1 MWINYPT
8 GMKKKVSE
16 LFESRKG
23 RMDDLLRRDFINN
36 GIATFPCKISSYYD
50 IINPL
55 SIRRYE
61 TPNLDF
67 TDFIETGAQVL
78 PPDCPIVL
86 NIIEDCL
93 TEEERKIVVA
103 TIREYYSYKLGV
115 VENEEKRH
123 TKRFL
128 IMSVGLVLSG
138 FLLWLSEGLDE
149 ISRELFFI
157 LFWFMGDTLCD
168 YILLTG
174 HDLRMDR
181 RKAGQLA
188 SIQVTFS
195 KSFDESDYTKEE
207 VDKLYA
213 DIEKDVKGTIEENRS
228 K

>member
-1 MWINYPT
+1 
-8 GMKKKVSE
+8 MKKKVGE

-23 RMDDLLRRDFINN
+23 QMDDLLKRDFINN
-36 GIATFPCKISSYYD
+36 GIATFPIKISSYYD
-50 IINPL
+50 VIHPL
-55 SIRRYE
+55 SVHRYE
-61 TPNLDF
+61 TLNPDF
-67 TDFIETGAQVL
+67 KDFVELGAGVI

-93 TEEERKIVVA
+93 TEEERKTIVA
-103 TIREYYSYKLGV
+103 TIEEYYAYNLGV
-115 VENEEKRH
+115 VEKEERRH

-128 IMSVGLVLSG
+128 IMTVGLILSA

-149 ISRELFFI
+149 IPRELFFV

-174 HDLRMDR
+174 HDLRRDR
-181 RKAGQLA
+181 RAAGQLA
-188 SIQVTFS
+188 SIKVTFS

-207 VDKLYA
+207 VNKLYSEIA
-213 DIEKDVKGTIEENRS
+213 QDVKKTIQEEEMN

>member
-1 MWINYPT
+1 LFSLNNT
-8 GMKKKVSE
+8 AMKKKVGE

-23 RMDDLLRRDFINN
+23 QMEELLARDFVNN
-36 GIATFPCKISSYYD
+36 GIATFPIKISSYD
-50 IINPL
+50 DVIHPL
-55 SIRRYE
+55 SVRRYE
-61 TPNLDF
+61 TLNSDF
-67 TDFIETGAQVL
+67 KDLVELGAGVI

-93 TEEERKIVVA
+93 TEEERKTIVA
-103 TIREYYSYKLGV
+103 TIQEYYAYNLGI

-123 TKRFL
+123 TKRFIL
-128 IMSVGLVLSG
+128 MTVGLVVAA

-149 ISRELFFI
+149 ISRELIFV

-174 HDLRMDR
+174 HDLRRDR
-181 RKAGQLA
+181 RAAGQLA
-188 SIQVTFS
+188 SIKVTFS

-207 VDKLYA
+207 VNKLYSEIA
-213 DIEKDVKGTIEENRS
+213 QDVKETIQDNT